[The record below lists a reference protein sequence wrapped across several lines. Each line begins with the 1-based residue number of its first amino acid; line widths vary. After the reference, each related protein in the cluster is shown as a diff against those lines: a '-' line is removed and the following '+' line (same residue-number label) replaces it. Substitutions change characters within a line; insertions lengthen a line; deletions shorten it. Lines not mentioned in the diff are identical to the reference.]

1 MHYGALHKETR
12 HLAYSTVYRRLDCLR
27 VWRIRCLLITT
38 QMALLLMLMPLQL
51 WDRCLLL
58 IIPHFY
64 LRIIPHGTFA
74 MQQAVYKYAIFL
86 LHMNWYYNNNPCP
99 NISIWQLK
107 FSSKGFSQDG
117 QPMIPA
123 NVLANYQ
130 GSGPIQLWQ
139 FLLEL
144 LTDRS
149 CQNIISWTGE
159 EWEFKL
165 HEPDEVNRY
174 LNCMYD
180 LLNFYNSM
188 QSFLFIYCNNYSNQ

>member
-1 MHYGALHKETR
+1 
-12 HLAYSTVYRRLDCLR
+12 
-27 VWRIRCLLITT
+27 
-38 QMALLLMLMPLQL
+38 
-51 WDRCLLL
+51 
-58 IIPHFY
+58 
-64 LRIIPHGTFA
+64 
-74 MQQAVYKYAIFL
+74 
-86 LHMNWYYNNNPCP
+86 
-99 NISIWQLK
+99 
-107 FSSKGFSQDG
+107 
-117 QPMIPA
+117 MIPA

-180 LLNFYNSM
+180 LLNFYNQM
-188 QSFLFIYCNNYSNQ
+188 KYFLFIYCNNNSNQ

>member
-1 MHYGALHKETR
+1 MIMTSWA
-12 HLAYSTVYRRLDCLR
+12 
-27 VWRIRCLLITT
+27 IT
-38 QMALLLMLMPLQL
+38 
-51 WDRCLLL
+51 WWWLLL
-58 IIPHFY
+58 ICPCMLCTQFFGGVTHN
-64 LRIIPHGTFA
+64 L
-74 MQQAVYKYAIFL
+74 L
-86 LHMNWYYNNNPCP
+86 LHLNYIHCHDDRFEERQKCTDRWWWLVPNFATPIYVVHLMPCF
-99 NISIWQLK
+99 L
-107 FSSKGFSQDG
+107 SSYFFQGFAQDG

-165 HEPDEVNRY
+165 HEPDEV
-174 LNCMYD
+174 
-180 LLNFYNSM
+180 
-188 QSFLFIYCNNYSNQ
+188 